1 MRIKK
6 INNFE
11 KNRKTEIKI
20 VIKELRI
27 EKKIN
32 ELANNLDIRLIKQF
46 KNFFLILKN
55 TSAMEKILE

>member
-1 MRIKK
+1 MERI
-6 INNFE
+6 NDFE

-27 EKKIN
+27 EKKFN

-46 KNFFLILKN
+46 KNFFLILQN
-55 TSAMEKILE
+55 TSDMEKILE

>member
-1 MRIKK
+1 MERI
-6 INNFE
+6 NDFE

-55 TSAMEKILE
+55 TSGMEKILE